1 MISPSYR
8 IVNIDSTI
16 IFQAPRIGEQT
27 FSMQNNIAS
36 ILAIDPFQVSVKAT
50 TTDYLGFIGQGDGI
64 GALAI
69 VQLEEK
75 R

>member
-1 MISPSYR
+1 MLNVSS
-8 IVNIDSTI
+8 
-16 IFQAPRIGEQT
+16 PRIGELT

-36 ILAIDPFQVSVKAT
+36 ILDIDPFQVSVKAT
-50 TTDYLGFIGQGDGI
+50 TSDYLGFIGQGDGV

-69 VQLEEK
+69 AQLEEK